1 MKLVASL
8 TQANGSNLR
17 TWLCLVLGV
26 VAFLVIGFVVLV
38 EAPPP
43 ARIVIASGAKEGAYF
58 HNAQR
63 YAELLEQDGIV
74 LDVRSTKGSV
84 ENLQLLQDE
93 DSDVDVALV
102 QSGIA
107 NPADCESLQILCSLY
122 REPFWI
128 FYTGDQPLDG
138 LAHLEGK
145 RIAVGADGSGTRA
158 IAQQLLGANEI
169 DSSDAEFLPLS
180 GNQAA
185 EALLKGEIDVA
196 FFVASIDAA
205 YIRQLIKDPHVKLA
219 ELAQSAAYLRRF
231 RYLSTVTIHAGLL
244 DFKHGMPAEDTTLVA
259 PVATLMAKKSL
270 HPALIPQLLK
280 AAAKVHRNG
289 DLLTNAGEFPSASF
303 TDMPISEE
311 AERFLRSGPPVLQRI
326 LPFWLASL
334 ADRMKLMVIP
344 LLVLLMPLFRVAPPL
359 VRWRT
364 RRKIYLWYVT
374 LRQIDQRA
382 IQGMSANEAQE
393 SLDQLNTLE
402 QQIAQVGV
410 PLSYMEEYYNLRLHL
425 NLVRQRVDS
434 LVEKE
439 SSSATNGPRHG
450 LKQQA

>member
-1 MKLVASL
+1 MPAKASTTGSNIRTWLAVLIGGVASL
-8 TQANGSNLR
+8 VT
-17 TWLCLVLGV
+17 
-26 VAFLVIGFVVLV
+26 GFVVLV

-43 ARIVIASGAKEGAYF
+43 AKLVIASGAKEGAYF
-58 HNAQR
+58 KYALR
-63 YAELLEQDGIV
+63 YAELLKQDGIT
-74 LDVRSTKGSV
+74 LEVRSTKGSV
-84 ENLQLLQDE
+84 ENLHLLQDE
-93 DSDVDVALV
+93 QSDVDVALV

-107 NPADCESLQILCSLY
+107 NPAECESLQSLCSLY

-128 FYTGDQPLDG
+128 FYRGNEPLDR
-138 LAHLEGK
+138 LAQLAGK
-145 RIAVGADGSGTRA
+145 KIAVGAEESGTRA
-158 IAQQLLGANEI
+158 ITQQLLQANEI
-169 DSSDAEFLPLS
+169 DSTQAEFVTIS
-180 GNQAA
+180 GNDAA
-185 EALLKGEIDVA
+185 EALQKGEIDVA

-205 YIRQLIKDPHVKLA
+205 YIQQLIKDPRVKLA
-219 ELAQSAAYLRRF
+219 ELAQAAAYLRRF

-244 DFKHGMPAEDTTLVA
+244 DLKHEMPAHDTVLVA

-280 AAAKVHRNG
+280 AATKVHRSG

-334 ADRMKLMVIP
+334 VDRMKLMVIP

-382 IQGMSANEAQE
+382 IHGMSTAEAQE
-393 SLDQLNTLE
+393 SLDGLKVLE
-402 QQIAQVGV
+402 QQIAQIGV

-425 NLVRQRVDS
+425 NLVRSRV
-434 LVEKE
+434 E
-439 SSSATNGPRHG
+439 SILR
-450 LKQQA
+450 Q

>member
-1 MKLVASL
+1 MSASVKAGSNASNFRTWLLVLIGGVASL
-8 TQANGSNLR
+8 VT
-17 TWLCLVLGV
+17 
-26 VAFLVIGFVVLV
+26 GFVVLV

-43 ARIVIASGAKEGAYF
+43 TKIVMASGAQEGAYYKY
-58 HNAQR
+58 AQR
-63 YAELLEQDGIV
+63 YAELLRQDGIH
-74 LDVRSTKGSV
+74 LEVRSTKGSV
-84 ENLQLLQDE
+84 ENLHLLQDG
-93 DSDVDVALV
+93 DSGVDVALV

-107 NPADCESLQILCSLY
+107 NPAECESLQSLCSLY

-128 FYTGDQPLDG
+128 FYQGEQPLDRLG
-138 LAHLEGK
+138 QLAGK
-145 RIAVGADGSGTRA
+145 KIAVGAEGSGTRA
-158 IAQQLLGANEI
+158 ITQQLLQANEI
-169 DSSDAEFLPLS
+169 DAAQAEFIPIS
-180 GNQAA
+180 GNDAA
-185 EALLKGEIDVA
+185 EALQKGEIDVA

-205 YIRQLIKDPHVKLA
+205 YIQRLIKDPHVKLA

-244 DFKHGMPAEDTTLVA
+244 DLKQDMPAHDTVLVA
-259 PVATLMAKKSL
+259 PVATLMAKQTL

-280 AAAKVHRNG
+280 AATKVHRGG

-334 ADRMKLMVIP
+334 VDRMKLMVIP
-344 LLVLLMPLFRVAPPL
+344 LLVLLMPLFRVTPPL

-382 IQGMSANEAQE
+382 IHGMSTAEAQE
-393 SLDQLNTLE
+393 SLDGLKVLE

-425 NLVRQRVDS
+425 NLVRSRVETI
-434 LVEKE
+434 LHK
-439 SSSATNGPRHG
+439 
-450 LKQQA
+450 